1 MKRLKEFISNIN
13 HFNNNNNTPDPHIIN
28 EIINKNKIFNDLIR
42 EGILCHKTIK
52 HNGHEYLITWTFDKY
67 KSDFCIHLYEYIGV
81 FVKMYC
87 ELYHEYDSDMRKNIG
102 NTKTYYIEAAK
113 KLFSDY
119 QEQKSKEIEETNYTT
134 SQLKEFYEWDGKI
147 E

>member
-1 MKRLKEFISNIN
+1 MKRLKEFFNN
-13 HFNNNNNTPDPHIIN
+13 FNNNNNNAPDPQIIN
-28 EIINKNKIFNDLIR
+28 ETINKNKMLNGLIENR
-42 EGILCHKTIK
+42 MLCYKTIK
-52 HNGHEYLITWTFDKY
+52 HNGHEYLIIWEYDKY
-67 KSDFCIHLYEYIGV
+67 KNDFCIRLYEYRGA
-81 FVKMYC
+81 FLKMYC

>member
-1 MKRLKEFISNIN
+1 MKRPKEFISNISN
-13 HFNNNNNTPDPHIIN
+13 FNNNNNAPDPQIIN
-28 EIINKNKIFNDLIR
+28 KIINKNKILDDLNDLI
-42 EGILCHKTIK
+42 ENGVLCYRIIT
-52 HNGHEYLITWTFDKY
+52 HNKHEYLITWEVDKY
-67 KSDFCIHLYEYIGV
+67 KSDISICLYEYIGS
-81 FVKMYC
+81 FRRIYS
-87 ELYHEYDSDMRKNIG
+87 EYDSDMRKNIG

-119 QEQKSKEIEETNYTT
+119 QEKKSKEIEETNYTT